1 MVKCISILG
10 STGSIGTQTLQ
21 VVSVLGIKVIALTA
35 NKNIDLL
42 EKQAREFLPKLVSV
56 TNEEDATKLAKKLDD
71 TDIIVSWGIDGLIK
85 AATMEEA
92 DTVLTA
98 VVGIS
103 GLIPTLSA
111 ISAGKNIALANKE
124 TLVTAG
130 PLVINEAKLH
140 GVSIIPVDSE
150 HSAIFQSLQGNNI
163 NDVKRLII
171 TASGGP
177 FKGMNKEQLSKVT
190 IKDALKHPNWNM
202 GRKITIDSATLMNK
216 GLEVIEAKYLFNM
229 QVNKINVVIHPQSII
244 HSMVEY
250 IDGSII
256 AQMGVPSM
264 LTPIQYAL
272 TFPERK
278 INSFPRLD
286 FTKTNML
293 TFEDTDFD
301 SFPCLRLA
309 FEALETGGNA
319 TVVLNA
325 ANEEAVDLFLNGIIS
340 FNDIPVLIEKSLKN
354 YNHIKNPNINDIIDT
369 DIICREFLKA
379 NFIV

>member
-1 MVKCISILG
+1 MAKCISILG
-10 STGSIGTQTLQ
+10 STGSIGTQSLQ

-35 NKNIDLL
+35 NKNIDLI
-42 EKQAREFLPKLVSV
+42 EKQTREFNPKLVSV
-56 TNEEDATKLAKKLDD
+56 TNEQDAMELARRLSD
-71 TDIIVSWGIDGLIK
+71 TDTEVVWGIDGLAK

-111 ISAGKNIALANKE
+111 IKAGKNIALANKE

-130 PLVINEAKLH
+130 SLVMKEAMINE
-140 GVSIIPVDSE
+140 VSIIPVDSE
-150 HSAIFQSLQGNNI
+150 HSAIFQALQGNNI
-163 NDVKRLII
+163 KDIERLII

-177 FKGMNKEQLSKVT
+177 FRGMSKDQLSKVT
-190 IKDALKHPNWNM
+190 LDDALRHPNWNM
-202 GRKITIDSATLMNK
+202 GKKITIDSATLMNK
-216 GLEVIEAKYLFNM
+216 GLEVIEAKYLFDM
-229 QVNKINVVIHPQSII
+229 PVDKIDVVVHPQSII

-272 TFPERK
+272 TFPERRK
-278 INSFPRLD
+278 NSFTRLD
-286 FTKTNML
+286 FTKTGTLN
-293 TFEDTDFD
+293 FEQPNLDL
-301 SFPCLRLA
+301 FPCLRLA
-309 FEALETGGNA
+309 FDALAAGGNA

-325 ANEEAVDLFLNGIIS
+325 ANELAVELFLQSKIS
-340 FNDIPVLIEKSLKN
+340 FIDIPILIENSLKN
-354 YNHIKNPNINDIIDT
+354 YNHIINPNIDDIIDT
-369 DIICREFLKA
+369 DRICREVINATFR
-379 NFIV
+379 